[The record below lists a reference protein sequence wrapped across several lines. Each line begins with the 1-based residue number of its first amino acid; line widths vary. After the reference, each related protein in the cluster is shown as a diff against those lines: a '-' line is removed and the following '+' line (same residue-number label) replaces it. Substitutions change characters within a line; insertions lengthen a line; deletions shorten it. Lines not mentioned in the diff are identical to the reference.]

1 MNLSQQTKPYPR
13 TMYHLD
19 HDKPKVV
26 NSKAEEA
33 EASTKGW
40 IVSYIYKEYP
50 KWVGDK
56 IVRSRAEEE
65 QLLAS
70 KQPVEV
76 ISPPIDMS
84 MSGNLATEVDSVGAD
99 PWLDGIETEEP
110 TVTKEVQVDGQD
122 TAVIEKPKEGNG
134 RRKKK

>member
-13 TMYHLD
+13 TMYHVN
-19 HDKPKVV
+19 HEKPKVV

-56 IVRSRAEEE
+56 IVRSKEEEERLFVGQQKELVNISAEEVGSME
-65 QLLAS
+65 DVVGAS
-70 KQPVEV
+70 LFENPEV
-76 ISPPIDMS
+76 IK
-84 MSGNLATEVDSVGAD
+84 
-99 PWLDGIETEEP
+99 ET
-110 TVTKEVQVDGQD
+110 QVDMQD
-122 TAVIEKPKEGNG
+122 TAVVEKPKRG
-134 RRKKK
+134 RPKK

>member
-13 TMYHLD
+13 TMYHRD

-50 KWVGDK
+50 KYVGDK
-56 IVRSRAEEE
+56 IVYSKEEEERLFVGQQKELVNISAEEVGSME
-65 QLLAS
+65 DVVGAS
-70 KQPVEV
+70 LFENPEV
-76 ISPPIDMS
+76 IK
-84 MSGNLATEVDSVGAD
+84 
-99 PWLDGIETEEP
+99 ET
-110 TVTKEVQVDGQD
+110 QVDMQD
-122 TAVIEKPKEGNG
+122 TAVVEKPKRG
-134 RRKKK
+134 RPKK

>member
-1 MNLSQQTKPYPR
+1 MSLSQQTKPYPR
-13 TMYHLD
+13 TMYHVN
-19 HDKPKVV
+19 HEKPKVV

-50 KWVGDK
+50 KWVDGK
-56 IVRSRAEEE
+56 IVQSQAEEE

-76 ISPPIDMS
+76 TPPQIDMS
-84 MSGNLATEVDSVGAD
+84 GSLVTETESIGTD
-99 PWLDGIETEEP
+99 PWIDSIEAEIP
-110 TVTKEVQVDGQD
+110 TVTKETQVEGQD
-122 TAVIEKPKEGNG
+122 TAVVEKPKEGNG

>member
-13 TMYHLD
+13 TMYHLA
-19 HDKPKVV
+19 HDEPKVV

-40 IVSYIYKEYP
+40 IVSYIFKEYP
-50 KWVGDK
+50 KMVGDK
-56 IVRSRAEEE
+56 IVRSRAEEK

-76 ISPPIDMS
+76 IPSSIDMPD
-84 MSGNLATEVDSVGAD
+84 NRATEVESTETD
-99 PWLDGIETEEP
+99 PWLDGIEKKIP
-110 TVTKEVQVDGQD
+110 SVTKEVQVDGQD

>member
-1 MNLSQQTKPYPR
+1 
-13 TMYHLD
+13 MYHLN

-26 NSKAEEA
+26 TSKAEEA

-50 KWVGDK
+50 KYVDGK
-56 IVRSRAEEE
+56 IVQSQAEEE

-76 ISPPIDMS
+76 IPPQIDMS
-84 MSGNLATEVDSVGAD
+84 MSGNLATGAD
-99 PWLDGIETEEP
+99 FTGTEPWIEGIEAEIP
-110 TVTKEVQVDGQD
+110 PVPKEVQIDGQD
-122 TAVIEKPKEGNG
+122 TAIVEKPKKSPG
-134 RRKKK
+134 RPKKKME

>member
-13 TMYHLD
+13 TMYHLA

-50 KWVGDK
+50 KHVGDK
-56 IVRSRAEEE
+56 IVHSMEEE
-65 QLLAS
+65 ERLLAS
-70 KQPVEV
+70 QQKELVNISAEEV
-76 ISPPIDMS
+76 GSLED
-84 MSGNLATEVDSVGAD
+84 VVG
-99 PWLDGIETEEP
+99 PGLFENPKVVKET
-110 TVTKEVQVDGQD
+110 QVDMQD
-122 TAVIEKPKEGNG
+122 TAVVEKPKRG
-134 RRKKK
+134 RPKK